1 MEVLSR
7 RENKMKNNKYF
18 TFGTVLKSNR
28 KMTERDQINT
38 INKQIHDS
46 SLSLFGTD
54 ISIKKK

>member
-28 KMTERDQINT
+28 KITERDQIDT
-38 INKQIHDS
+38 TNK
-46 SLSLFGTD
+46 
-54 ISIKKK
+54 